1 MATRKAKTEF
11 RDIELYLTTAGSV
24 GAAAVAAPIDA
35 IKALMNKIEEIES
48 TYETTGAFTDLAAAS
63 VVMTGTSP
71 FSVHVFTVTTTIAD
85 GTYLAVYV
93 ETVANHDAVS

>member
-11 RDIELYLTTAGSV
+11 RDIDLYLTAAGSV
-24 GAAAVAAPIDA
+24 GAAAVSAPIDA
-35 IKALMNKIEEIES
+35 FKALMNKIEEIES
-48 TYETTGAFTDLAAAS
+48 TYETTGAFTDLAGAT

-71 FSVHVFTVTTTIAD
+71 FTVHVFTVTTTIAS
-85 GTYLAVYV
+85 GVYACVYV

>member
-11 RDIELYLTTAGSV
+11 RDIELYLTADGAV
-24 GAAAVAAPIDA
+24 GNAAVACPIDA
-35 IKALMNKIEEIES
+35 VKALMNKIEEIES
-48 TYETTGAFTDLAAAS
+48 TYATSGAFTDLSAAS

-71 FSVHVFTVTTTIAD
+71 FTVHVFTVTTTIAD
-85 GTYLAVYV
+85 GSYACVYV